1 MSNLT
6 KWTILALCAIL
17 LTSCQTGP
25 ETAAAIGAGVAGL
38 ATVFNELAGSG
49 VMTPVQHIQAQ
60 HALEAIT
67 QTVSAAQ
74 QAAQLATETAQAAK
88 NGGINASEF
97 ATGLGGVAVATA
109 GAVNTWRNMT
119 RQKVL
124 SKTVV
129 V

>member
-1 MSNLT
+1 MSSFT
-6 KWTILALCAIL
+6 KWTFLALCAIL

-38 ATVFNELAGSG
+38 ATVFNELAAGG
-49 VMTPVQHIQAQ
+49 VMSPVQHLQAQ
-60 HALEAIT
+60 HALEAIS

-88 NGGINASEF
+88 AGGINTGEF
-97 ATGLGGVAVATA
+97 ATGLTGVALATA

-119 RQKVL
+119 R
-124 SKTVV
+124 KTAIAEATAA
-129 V
+129 

>member
-6 KWTILALCAIL
+6 KWSFLVLCAIL
-17 LTSCQTGP
+17 LTSCSTAPQT
-25 ETAAAIGAGVAGL
+25 TAAIGAGVAGL

-60 HALEAIT
+60 HALEAIS

-88 NGGINASEF
+88 AGGINTGEF
-97 ATGLGGVAVATA
+97 ATGLTGVALATA
-109 GAVNTWRNMT
+109 GAVNSWRNMT

-124 SKTVV
+124 SKTAAA
-129 V
+129 

>member
-1 MSNLT
+1 MSNLA
-6 KWTILALCAIL
+6 KWTILVAALLLLASCA
-17 LTSCQTGP
+17 TAPQT
-25 ETAAAIGAGVAGL
+25 TAAIGAGVAGL

-74 QAAQLATETAQAAK
+74 QAAQLATSTAAAAK
-88 NGGINASEF
+88 AGGINTGEF
-97 ATGLGGVAVATA
+97 ATGLTGVALATA
-109 GAVNTWRNMT
+109 GAVNTWRNVT
-119 RQKVL
+119 RQKAL
-124 SKTVV
+124 ARTVV